1 MHIIYESNK
10 QQKPFI
16 LHSNSSVDDSYYVF
30 IATLK
35 RRLRWLYASKRTNKQ
50 TQYSIHQQQSYS
62 SQRAFSEFHGSTQH
76 FKSKPNQTEPIQCD
90 INRIHIYFIK
100 CSIIDSLYLLYVRSR
115 KCPKLISSFI
125 IIFPLKD
132 IGFSCCCSLPLLYI
146 A

>member
-50 TQYSIHQQQSYS
+50 TQCSFHQQQSYS

-76 FKSKPNQTEPIQCD
+76 FETKPNQCD

-100 CSIIDSLYLLYVRSR
+100 CMHHNRFFIFIIYVRSR

-125 IIFPLKD
+125 IIFPLKSWV
-132 IGFSCCCSLPLLYI
+132 FLVFVLCPLLYI